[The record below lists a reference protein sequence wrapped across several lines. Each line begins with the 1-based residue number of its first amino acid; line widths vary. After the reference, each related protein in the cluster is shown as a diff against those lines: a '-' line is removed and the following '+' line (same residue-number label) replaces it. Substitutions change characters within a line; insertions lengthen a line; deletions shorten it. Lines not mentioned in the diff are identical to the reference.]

1 MKILFLS
8 HYDNLYG
15 AGRALLNL
23 VLGLKAA
30 GRHTPEVVLPAE
42 GEFTDTL
49 KKKGIAYH
57 IHGLTQ
63 WEAIYREPISFAIKK
78 AKRCA
83 AIKKETESL
92 AEYYKDKGIDLIHSN
107 TAVIGQGA
115 MLAKILGCRHV
126 WHIREFADL
135 HYGMKFFYPEEEVR
149 GYYESADRLIAIS
162 DAVKNYLEE
171 KYPKAKTLRIYD
183 GIDITEPAL
192 KRVRND
198 GVFSFVYAGYLF
210 KAKKQLDVIEAAKIL
225 KAGGRKF
232 KLVFAGEGD
241 KEYTALLKR
250 KTESYGLTEEISFPG
265 FVGNMKELLAESDAG
280 IIASEYEGFG
290 LVTVEYMLAGLPVI
304 GRRSGATPEIVKD
317 GETGILYDDVKGLA
331 AAMKRLMDEK
341 ETAERLGTAGHERAR
356 MFSVEKNTE
365 EIIKLYDGMEDE
377 GQSSEDK

>member
-23 VLGLKAA
+23 VLGLKAS

-42 GEFTDTL
+42 GEFTEVL
-49 KKKGIAYH
+49 KKNGIKYH

-63 WEAIYREPISFAIKK
+63 WEAIYREPISFAVKK
-78 AKRCA
+78 HKRTA
-83 AIKKETESL
+83 AIKAEIQSL
-92 AEYYKDKGIDLIHSN
+92 AELFKDKGIDLIHSN
-107 TAVIGQGA
+107 TGVIGQGA
-115 MLAKILGCRHV
+115 MLSEILGCRHV

-135 HYGMKFFYPEEEVR
+135 HYGMRFFYPEDEVR
-149 GYYESADRLIAIS
+149 KYYESADRLIAIS

-171 KYPKAKTLRIYD
+171 KYPAAKVLRIYD
-183 GIDITEPAL
+183 GIYTSLQIEKKERSD
-192 KRVRND
+192 D
-198 GVFSFVYAGYLF
+198 CFSFVCAGYLF
-210 KAKKQLDVIEAAKIL
+210 KAKRQLDVIEAARLL
-225 KAGGRKF
+225 KGGGRKF

-250 KTESYGLTEEISFPG
+250 KTESYGLGDVISFPG
-265 FVGNMKELLAESDAG
+265 FVEDMKGLLADSDAG

-317 GETGILYDDVKGLA
+317 GETGILYDDTEGLA
-331 AAMKRLMDEK
+331 AAMLKLMDDK
-341 ETAERLGTAGHERAR
+341 ETAAEFGRAGKIRAAE
-356 MFSVEKNTE
+356 FSVSKNTE
-365 EIIKLYDGMEDE
+365 EIIKLYDSMEDE
-377 GQSSEDK
+377 GKKL